1 MFGYNKKSMYLCTR
15 NNYQEYNEKDS
26 TNFSLYLGGLNS
38 FCPKRK
44 TIQYRQQAVK

>member
-1 MFGYNKKSMYLCTR
+1 MFGYNKKSVYLCTR
-15 NNYQEYNEKDS
+15 NNYQEDNEKNS

-38 FCPKRK
+38 FCPKRE